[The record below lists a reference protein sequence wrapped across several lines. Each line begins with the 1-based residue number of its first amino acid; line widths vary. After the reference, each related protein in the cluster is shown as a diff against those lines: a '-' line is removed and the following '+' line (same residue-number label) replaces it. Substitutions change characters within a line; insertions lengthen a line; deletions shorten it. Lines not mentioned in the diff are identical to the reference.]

1 MLADDFVVTQKNRVG
16 NYRLNRG
23 RNYSKDSWRP
33 NFQRPDLLKVDKVPN
48 VPPRAVPDSV
58 CHYCF
63 EEGHWKKNVLSSKV
77 NKCVVKV

>member
-48 VPPRAVPDSV
+48 VPPRAVPDSLS
-58 CHYCF
+58 HYCF
-63 EEGHWKKNVLSSKV
+63 EEGHWKKKMSCPQK
-77 NKCVVKV
+77 